1 MASYGYKVMAAQ
13 LSFAVMGIME
23 VEVVALKRVP
33 QKRRGSVFFLCS
45 CYLFFSI
52 KREKGSRAM
61 DRWPGFWTAT
71 GPGERSPIAQLVR
84 APH

>member
-1 MASYGYKVMAAQ
+1 MVSFLLVLL
-13 LSFAVMGIME
+13 LSV
-23 VEVVALKRVP
+23 
-33 QKRRGSVFFLCS
+33 
-45 CYLFFSI
+45 FSI

-71 GPGERSPIAQLVR
+71 EPGERSPIAQLVR